1 MNVTLPIF
9 YLVHVAWRSECA
21 GTIVYFPSSYLLQ
34 FRTMIDWCQEIAWM
48 DTRGQE
54 LGQIRSTRRGLAST
68 IIRYVL
74 AVLWN
79 LSESI
84 SFAQKLCTSPSRVWD
99 ELAVLLLVVTL
110 PCFISFNTGK
120 YTGLLIL
127 ADKACIGSTSVN
139 TVASV
144 ELFSHTILTHRSVDT
159 FQSSDDVLNIIS
171 LCNDAYTNERPF
183 RM

>member
-1 MNVTLPIF
+1 MNVTLSIF

-54 LGQIRSTRRGLAST
+54 LGQVRSRSGLAST

-110 PCFISFNTGK
+110 PCFIAFNTGK

-127 ADKACIGSTSVN
+127 AYTCRQGMYRLYIRQHRCKRW
-139 TVASV
+139 TVFSYHFNASKCW
-144 ELFSHTILTHRSVDT
+144 HIP
-159 FQSSDDVLNIIS
+159 IIWWRFEYYFA
-171 LCNDAYTNERPF
+171 LQWCVH
-183 RM
+183 